1 MNLYGLVLTEKQRCI
16 WMEIYEKPDT
26 PHPPLSPSPIAP
38 LRTTGRWSFFLP
50 RSYAVN
56 RRSEDEGLLKLPPFR
71 A

>member
-26 PHPPLSPSPIAP
+26 PHPLSISHRTSPDNRPMAFFFPLPH
-38 LRTTGRWSFFLP
+38 
-50 RSYAVN
+50 AVN
-56 RRSEDEGLLKLPPFR
+56 RRSENESLLQLPPFR